1 MLTLNNYISLIQ
13 YQTLNL
19 NITYLLGDIFM
30 KFGFNKG
37 KSESSKLAI
46 KMAISLILAIIVGI
60 FFMFLRESL
69 INNNKISTWNFINNL
84 LFQDISTEEGRNSI
98 GIFYILGQ
106 LFINC
111 LQLIIIPMVFSSI
124 ALAMCH
130 ISDTKKLGRISS
142 KTLLGFLTTSIFT
155 LIISSILGFIAYKIG
170 LFNVNIASDINSYTN
185 SNFSVSNNPLLII
198 LDAVPNNFA
207 STLSNNT
214 SVLAIVFL
222 AVVIGLCINSVGDK
236 ILVVKNLL
244 IDINNIIS
252 VFLNFIISKF
262 SPIAVFVLIT
272 RTFAVYGID
281 QLRPALMYMVIVS
294 ISSIFVFFTCYPLF
308 IYSFTKL
315 NPMIFIKKF
324 AKVALLGFS
333 AASSSAALSLNEKTT
348 VEELGANKDIASF
361 VLPLGMT
368 INMNG
373 TAIMQVIGTIFIAA
387 SSGYDLDFH
396 NILLIAV
403 FALIASVGTP
413 SAPGSSAI
421 ILFTILTGMGFNNSS
436 TLVAYSLILAI
447 NRPMDMLVTCLNV
460 AGDSATSIVVSNSEG
475 CLNKDIYMS

>member
-1 MLTLNNYISLIQ
+1 
-13 YQTLNL
+13 
-19 NITYLLGDIFM
+19 
-30 KFGFNKG
+30 
-37 KSESSKLAI
+37 
-46 KMAISLILAIIVGI
+46 MAISLVLAVIVGTL
-60 FFMFLRESL
+60 FMLLREFL
-69 INNNKISTWNFINNL
+69 ISNDKASIWEIINNL
-84 LFQDISTEEGRNSI
+84 LFQDISTEEGKNSI

-124 ALAMCH
+124 ALSMCH

-142 KTLLGFLTTSIFT
+142 KTLLGFLATSIYS
-155 LIISSILGFIAYKIG
+155 LIVACLFGFISYKLGFFSVNINADISSS
-170 LFNVNIASDINSYTN
+170 VNT
-185 SNFSVSNNPLLII
+185 SVSSNPLLVII
-198 LDAVPNNFA
+198 DMIPSNIS
-207 STLSNNT
+207 STLSDN
-214 SVLAIVFL
+214 SMVLAIVFL
-222 AVVIGLCINSVGDK
+222 AVVVGLCINSVGDK
-236 ILVVKNLL
+236 ILVLKNLL

-272 RTFAVYGID
+272 RTFAVYGIN
-281 QLRPALMYMVIVS
+281 QLRPALMYMAIVS

-348 VEELGANKDIASF
+348 VEELGANKDIAYF

-387 SSGYDLDFH
+387 SSGYTLDFH

-421 ILFTILTGMGFNNSS
+421 ILFTVLTGMGFSNSA

-460 AGDSATSIVVSNSEG
+460 AGDSATAIVVSNSEG
-475 CLNKDIYMS
+475 CLDKDIYMS

>member
-1 MLTLNNYISLIQ
+1 
-13 YQTLNL
+13 
-19 NITYLLGDIFM
+19 M
-30 KFGFNKG
+30 KFNFTTG
-37 KSESSKLAI
+37 KSESTKLAI
-46 KMAISLILAIIVGI
+46 KMAISLILAVVVGTL
-60 FFMFLRESL
+60 FMLLRETL
-69 INNNKISTWNFINNL
+69 INNDKASIWNFINNL
-84 LFQDISTEEGRNSI
+84 LFQDISTEEGKNSI

-124 ALAMCH
+124 ALSMCH

-142 KTLLGFLTTSIFT
+142 KTLLSFLGTSIYS
-155 LIISSILGFIAYKIG
+155 LIIACLFGFIAYKFG
-170 LFNVNIASDINSYTN
+170 VFSVNINDDIAS
-185 SNFSVSNNPLLII
+185 SVTTSISNNPLLVII
-198 LDAVPNNFA
+198 NMIPNNIS
-207 STLSNNT
+207 STLSDN
-214 SVLAIVFL
+214 SMVLAIVFL
-222 AVVIGLCINSVGDK
+222 AIIVGLCINSVGDK
-236 ILVVKNLL
+236 ILVLKNLL
-244 IDINNIIS
+244 IDVNNIIS
-252 VFLNFIISKF
+252 VFLNIIISKF

-272 RTFAVYGID
+272 RTFAIYGIN
-281 QLRPALMYMVIVS
+281 QLKPALMYMAIVS
-294 ISSIFVFFTCYPLF
+294 MSSIFVFLTCYPLF

-315 NPMIFIKKF
+315 SPMIFIKKIS
-324 AKVALLGFS
+324 KVALLGFS

-387 SSGYDLDFH
+387 SSGYDLNFN

-403 FALIASVGTP
+403 FALIASIGTP

-421 ILFTILTGMGFNNSS
+421 ILFTVLTGMGFNNNA

-460 AGDSATSIVVSNSEG
+460 AGDSATAIVVSNSEG
-475 CLNKDIYMS
+475 CLNKDIYLN